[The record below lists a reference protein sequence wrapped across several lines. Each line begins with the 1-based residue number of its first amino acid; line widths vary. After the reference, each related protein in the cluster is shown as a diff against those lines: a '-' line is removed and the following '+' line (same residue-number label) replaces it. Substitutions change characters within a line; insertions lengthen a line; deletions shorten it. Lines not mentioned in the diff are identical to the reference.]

1 MLLRIGITPPLPH
14 SCLHFMLQNSSR
26 ALMRPS
32 LAVLMLTSQDS
43 TASVRELPKHNKKR
57 YKSMPRCI
65 VLSEFITPDRL
76 SLDLDK

>member
-43 TASVRELPKHNKKR
+43 TASVRELPKHNKKDIN
-57 YKSMPRCI
+57 RC
-65 VLSEFITPDRL
+65 
-76 SLDLDK
+76 LDVSFYQNLLPLTAFLWI